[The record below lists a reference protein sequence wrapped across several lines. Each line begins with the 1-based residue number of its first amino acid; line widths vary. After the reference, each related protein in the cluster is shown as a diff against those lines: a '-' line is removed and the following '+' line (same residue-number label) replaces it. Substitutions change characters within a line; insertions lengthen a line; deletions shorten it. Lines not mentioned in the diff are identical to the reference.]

1 MHIVI
6 VGVGKIG
13 SIICKELADEH
24 EVVVIEQDADK
35 LESFINTTDVTGI
48 AASGTDVGALTS
60 AGTADCD
67 VFIAV
72 TAEDEINI
80 ISCIFAKQL
89 GARYTIARIREHGYT
104 AHQAFIKESIGI
116 DAIIN
121 PERESARQITSLLRF
136 PATTRVESF
145 VRGKVNIIEY
155 PLPEGHPFVGQTLIQ
170 FQEQFKE
177 HILVC
182 IVERGGRAIIPK
194 GDFLL
199 EAGDIIHVSGTSA
212 ELMRFFRLDGQG
224 NDHRR
229 IKTVMIIG
237 AGRLTHYLLREI
249 ENGSIRYRIKVLEN
263 NRHAAETL
271 ARLHP
276 DVDVVFADGS
286 NYHHLEEE
294 GVANYDCLIALTGI
308 DEENILICMYAHKR
322 GLHDYIAKVNR
333 TQLLE
338 ILGEDR
344 LKAVITPG
352 SIIADTI
359 LRLIRAVID
368 TRGKDVEAL
377 YRLAEGQVEAL
388 QFRVPEDSLIIGK
401 RLMDLPIKPNILIAA
416 AITKDGE
423 RLAPSGRTIFHAG
436 DMIIVTTTDHSL
448 RSIDDILVKKV

>member
-48 AASGTDVGALTS
+48 AASATDVGALTT

-136 PATTRVESF
+136 PATTHVESF
-145 VRGKVNIIEY
+145 VRCKVNIIEY

-182 IVERGGRAIIPK
+182 IVERGDRAIIPK

-286 NYHHLEEE
+286 NYRHLEEE
-294 GVANYDCLIALTGI
+294 GIANYDCLIALTGI
-308 DEENILICMYAHKR
+308 DEENILICMYAENH
-322 GLHDYIAKVNR
+322 GMPATIAKVNR
-333 TQLLE
+333 TQMLE

-344 LKAVITPG
+344 PGAVITPG
-352 SIIADTI
+352 NIIADTI

-377 YRLAEGQVEAL
+377 YRLADNQVEAL
-388 QFRVPEDSLIIGK
+388 QFRVPAGSAIIGRK
-401 RLMDLPIKPNILIAA
+401 LMELPIKESVLIAA
-416 AITKDGE
+416 AITQDGR
-423 RLAPSGRTIFHAG
+423 RLAPSGQTVFHEG

-448 RSIDDILVKKV
+448 RAIDDILRKE